1 MLQNYQLFKHISSY
15 NFQEVTHDVHYENY
29 RSQRLAKGGPVA
41 GSSAPPPPTPRRAMD
56 EKDKQLQEKEA
67 ELRRM
72 QEMVAAMQEQIKQQS
87 VSSLQ
92 SLVSN
97 PGMHQ

>member
-1 MLQNYQLFKHISSY
+1 MWSSDLDPLSLCFLQ
-15 NFQEVTHDVHYENY
+15 
-29 RSQRLAKGGPVA
+29 
-41 GSSAPPPPTPRRAMD
+41 D
-56 EKDKQLQEKEA
+56 EKDKQLQEKEI

-72 QEMVAAMQEQIKQQS
+72 QEIVAAMQEQIKQQS

-97 PGMHQ
+97 QQ

>member
-1 MLQNYQLFKHISSY
+1 M
-15 NFQEVTHDVHYENY
+15 THDVHYENY

-41 GSSAPPPPTPRRAMD
+41 AAAASSAPPPPTPRRVLD

-87 VSSLQ
+87 VASLQ

-97 PGMHQ
+97 QWRRQRFPAQVASKC